1 MFILG
6 RAVAGPGS
14 AGLQNGAFKVIRHK
28 FDLLGNHGLA
38 RSRIL
43 RQYIPVELGHCH
55 GPAGRRRSYAWCLRV
70 PGEAGRRQCHDA
82 ADHYSQAG
90 TLDCVPDHGV
100 PVYCF
105 VRSELL
111 PADLLPEHTGHYPP
125 FAAASAVI
133 VTIGSGLLATFDPFT
148 PTAQWVGYEV
158 FVGAGRGLGIQIA
171 AIAIL
176 ASTPARLVGMATAT
190 MVFCQTFS
198 AWGIGWKGIRRKKDL
213 IEGRET

>member
-1 MFILG
+1 MIGSLICGIAGSSTVFILG

-14 AGLQNGAFKVIRHK
+14 AGLQNGAFEVIRHK

-55 GPAGRRRSYAWCLRV
+55 GPAG
-70 PGEAGRRQCHDA
+70 
-82 ADHYSQAG
+82 HY
-90 TLDCVPDHGV
+90 
-100 PVYCF
+100 
-105 VRSELL
+105 R
-111 PADLLPEHTGHYPP
+111 P
-125 FAAASAVI
+125 FAAACAVI

-176 ASTPARLVGMATAT
+176 ASTPARLAGMATAT